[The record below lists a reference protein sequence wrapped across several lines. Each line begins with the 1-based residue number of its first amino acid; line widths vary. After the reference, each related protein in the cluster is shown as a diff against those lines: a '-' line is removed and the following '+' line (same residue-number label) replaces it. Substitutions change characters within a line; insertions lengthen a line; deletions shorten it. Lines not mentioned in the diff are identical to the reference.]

1 MQSSLR
7 FYSVVIVLLAVFAP
21 CALSQRHTEDF
32 KLVASDG
39 QTQDSFGYSI
49 AVDGDVAVFGAP
61 FVDTPNVNCGAAY
74 VFRYDPGSD
83 SWLEEEKL
91 INTAGGDYDYFGAA
105 VAVEGGVIMV
115 GSATGYGRV
124 DVFRYDLG
132 SSSWVLYEVLEP
144 AGNGQHDRFGCS
156 IGLEG
161 DTVVIGCEDDDDNGY
176 NSGSAFV
183 FRYDAGSDSY
193 VEEAQL
199 LASDGAASDS
209 FGYDVALSGD
219 LAVVGA
225 YESDAQGDDSGS
237 AYLFRYDPGSGTWS
251 EEAKLLAWDG
261 TQYENF
267 GFSVAVDNDTVLIGA
282 PKAKNYLQLE
292 NTGVAY
298 TFQYDG
304 TIGEWIGKNTI
315 LHKYSAQGDF
325 FGCSV
330 ALFDDVAL
338 IGARYA
344 DGMQS
349 GSGEAYAFH
358 YYDTLDNW
366 VLAENLR
373 ASDSLGGEHFGGDVA
388 LQERAT
394 AFVGA
399 RMTTNGSTVAAGAVY
414 GFDLPSHRQPQTLY
428 VPDDFTTINDA
439 LYNSDMGDEIIVR
452 PGTYME
458 NLSFPD
464 DWSVALRSEYG
475 SALTVID
482 GGQNSSTIYM
492 YRVGSSLIDGF
503 TVTNGAGWDH
513 PTLGRVGGGIYC
525 AFSTPT
531 FRNCVIMENHVEDY
545 WAEGAWGGGLF
556 MGQCHPKLINNIISN
571 NSAEWTGDAF
581 YSHRCSTLM
590 VNNTVTGNGETTN
603 YGAALVFDN
612 SRGVVVNSLV
622 WYNYG
627 WESYLY
633 TDSIVDFTYT
643 NLEGGISSVGVDTG
657 STLDWGAGMISD
669 TPGMAD
675 SINGDFHL
683 KWTSACRDSGS
694 SGAPG
699 FLTRDFEGD
708 PRPADGI
715 ADMGADEFHVHLY
728 GLGDVIPGG
737 PIDVCIVGEPG
748 RSVTLGQGGN
758 ILGTPIQ
765 TAHGLLYM
773 WPVVNKW
780 PFGAVP
786 STGIRVVNATV
797 PVAWVPGTEYPFQAH
812 VGAWGDPSTLLTNL
826 MVLIAE

>member
-315 LHKYSAQGDF
+315 LHKYS
-325 FGCSV
+325 
-330 ALFDDVAL
+330 
-338 IGARYA
+338 
-344 DGMQS
+344 
-349 GSGEAYAFH
+349 
-358 YYDTLDNW
+358 
-366 VLAENLR
+366 
-373 ASDSLGGEHFGGDVA
+373 
-388 LQERAT
+388 
-394 AFVGA
+394 
-399 RMTTNGSTVAAGAVY
+399 
-414 GFDLPSHRQPQTLY
+414 DLPPLNESRDYGRLM
-428 VPDDFTTINDA
+428 DA
-439 LYNSDMGDEIIVR
+439 
-452 PGTYME
+452 
-458 NLSFPD
+458 
-464 DWSVALRSEYG
+464 
-475 SALTVID
+475 
-482 GGQNSSTIYM
+482 
-492 YRVGSSLIDGF
+492 
-503 TVTNGAGWDH
+503 
-513 PTLGRVGGGIYC
+513 
-525 AFSTPT
+525 
-531 FRNCVIMENHVEDY
+531 
-545 WAEGAWGGGLF
+545 
-556 MGQCHPKLINNIISN
+556 
-571 NSAEWTGDAF
+571 
-581 YSHRCSTLM
+581 
-590 VNNTVTGNGETTN
+590 
-603 YGAALVFDN
+603 
-612 SRGVVVNSLV
+612 
-622 WYNYG
+622 
-627 WESYLY
+627 
-633 TDSIVDFTYT
+633 
-643 NLEGGISSVGVDTG
+643 
-657 STLDWGAGMISD
+657 
-669 TPGMAD
+669 
-675 SINGDFHL
+675 
-683 KWTSACRDSGS
+683 
-694 SGAPG
+694 
-699 FLTRDFEGD
+699 
-708 PRPADGI
+708 
-715 ADMGADEFHVHLY
+715 
-728 GLGDVIPGG
+728 
-737 PIDVCIVGEPG
+737 
-748 RSVTLGQGGN
+748 
-758 ILGTPIQ
+758 
-765 TAHGLLYM
+765 
-773 WPVVNKW
+773 
-780 PFGAVP
+780 
-786 STGIRVVNATV
+786 
-797 PVAWVPGTEYPFQAH
+797 
-812 VGAWGDPSTLLTNL
+812 
-826 MVLIAE
+826 VL